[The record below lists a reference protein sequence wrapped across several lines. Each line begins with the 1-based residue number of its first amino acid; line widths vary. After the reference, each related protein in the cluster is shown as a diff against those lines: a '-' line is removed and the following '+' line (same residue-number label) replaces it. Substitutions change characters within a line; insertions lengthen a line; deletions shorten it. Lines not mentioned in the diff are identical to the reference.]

1 MKECSTGKEI
11 NMSKTNLEEIMK
23 MNDYDKEKMQVIMQI
38 ERAYRHG
45 ELDRNQA
52 RKQLKERVGTIAP
65 QDIAIAEQE
74 LKLYDTNQCQKLDI
88 QSMMDLFEGLM
99 DISRPDLP
107 EDHPIIFYY
116 RENDEMR
123 KVLNAMKDLV
133 QYPVIKNQWYE
144 IYDQLKA
151 WFIHLTRKQNQLYP
165 VLEQKGFDRPTTTMW
180 TLDDFVKDEVKAA
193 FELLDH
199 DEDAFIAEQSEVMCD
214 IQDLIEKE
222 ESVLYPTSLAFIT
235 QDEFE
240 HMKSGDRE
248 IGFGLISVEENII
261 RDNTNSSGK
270 TIHSNKMLRTVADAQ
285 QNLTQELDVATGKL
299 TLDQINLIF
308 RNMPVDLSYVD
319 ENEIVKFYTDTE
331 HRIFP
336 RSKNVIGRD
345 VKNCH
350 PRKSV
355 HIVKEIVEKFKK
367 GEQDFAEFWIN
378 KPELFLHIT
387 YTAVRDDQGKF
398 KGILEMM
405 QDCTHIRNLEG
416 SQTLLTWNE
425 KNGQQQEKQDDLER
439 VQQSQPERQ
448 DEQQVQQVQQN
459 QQEKNE
465 QQQVQQ
471 IQQEEQQQGL
481 QIHQE
486 LQQDIQIIQNGDKKK
501 IENAGKL
508 NLTPDLKLNELFL
521 VYPQLKSRMP
531 EIYPDF
537 KILKTPLA
545 RVMMKKATLLDAA
558 ERVHMSYT
566 AFVSQIEKLLEQ
578 VV

>member
-1 MKECSTGKEI
+1 
-11 NMSKTNLEEIMK
+11 MSKTNLEEIMK

-199 DEDAFIAEQSEVMCD
+199 DEDVFIAEQSEVMCD

-448 DEQQVQQVQQN
+448 DEQQVQQVQQVQQN

-531 EIYPDF
+531 EIHPDF

>member
-1 MKECSTGKEI
+1 
-11 NMSKTNLEEIMK
+11 MSKTNLEEIMK

-199 DEDAFIAEQSEVMCD
+199 DEDVFIAEQSEVMCD

-531 EIYPDF
+531 EIHPDF

>member
-74 LKLYDTNQCQKLDI
+74 LKLFDTNQCQKLDI
-88 QSMMDLFEGLM
+88 QSMMELFEGLM

-199 DEDAFIAEQSEVMCD
+199 DEDVFIAEQSEVMCD

-248 IGFGLISVEENII
+248 IGFGLINVEENII

-531 EIYPDF
+531 EIHPDF

>member
-501 IENAGKL
+501 IENAEKL

>member
-74 LKLYDTNQCQKLDI
+74 LKLFDTNQCQKLDI

-199 DEDAFIAEQSEVMCD
+199 DEDVFIAEQSEVMCD

-248 IGFGLISVEENII
+248 IGFGLINVEENII

-531 EIYPDF
+531 EIHPDF

>member
-531 EIYPDF
+531 EIHPDF

>member
-1 MKECSTGKEI
+1 
-11 NMSKTNLEEIMK
+11 MSKTNLEEIMK

-531 EIYPDF
+531 EIHPDF

>member
-1 MKECSTGKEI
+1 
-11 NMSKTNLEEIMK
+11 MSKTNLEEIMK

-74 LKLYDTNQCQKLDI
+74 LKLFDTNQCQKLDI
-88 QSMMDLFEGLM
+88 QSMMELFEGLM

-199 DEDAFIAEQSEVMCD
+199 DEDVFIAEQSEVMCD

-248 IGFGLISVEENII
+248 IGFGLINVEENII

-531 EIYPDF
+531 EIHPDF